1 MSAEEKIKNAFLE
14 MYAEKPIEK
23 ISVSGLTEK
32 AGINRGTFY
41 DHYLDIYDLRDRLEN
56 RFMENAVAIVQ
67 EVVDL
72 FMTGDVEK
80 MAAMYTPF
88 YTENRQMLDVFLVKR
103 PSDRMRR
110 MIKGRAK
117 ESVCR
122 HMGLEM
128 SKLTVQQRYTMEYIA
143 GGQYAM
149 ATMWFASGQDLTV
162 DDFIDLIKN
171 LNLRGA
177 FTCLAEGTSESS
189 ELLKNLD
196 TRE

>member
-41 DHYLDIYDLRDRLEN
+41 DHYLDICDLRDRLEN

-80 MAAMYTPF
+80 MAAMYAPF

-162 DDFIDLIKN
+162 DDFIELIKN

-177 FTCLAEGTSESS
+177 FTCLAEGTSESG
-189 ELLKNLD
+189 ELLKNLAA
-196 TRE
+196 RE

>member
-1 MSAEEKIKNAFLE
+1 

>member
-1 MSAEEKIKNAFLE
+1 MSAEEKIINAFLE

-23 ISVSGLTEK
+23 ISVRGLAEK

-56 RFMENAVAIVQ
+56 SFIDNAVNIVQ

-72 FMTGDVEK
+72 FMTGDVKK
-80 MAAMYTPF
+80 MAAKYTPF
-88 YTENRQMLDVFLVKR
+88 YVENKQMLDIFLVKR
-103 PSDRMRR
+103 PSDRMQR

-117 ESVCR
+117 DGVCR

-149 ATMWFASGQDLTV
+149 ATRWFASGQDLTV
-162 DDFIDLIKN
+162 EEFIELIKS

-177 FTCLAEGTSESS
+177 FTYLAHIGINE
-189 ELLKNLD
+189 
-196 TRE
+196 